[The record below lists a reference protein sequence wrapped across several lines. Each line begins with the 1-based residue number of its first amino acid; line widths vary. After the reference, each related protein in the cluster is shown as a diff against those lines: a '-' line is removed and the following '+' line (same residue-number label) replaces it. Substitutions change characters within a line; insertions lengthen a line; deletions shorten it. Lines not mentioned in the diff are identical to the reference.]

1 MRPSVARLLDGIVST
16 LRDDVIPHVTDPYAR
31 GQAVGVIDLL
41 NNFGARLD
49 WDAGQLAANVNAKR
63 TALAEARALTG
74 ETAQEQTPRAVTATA
89 ELLEEA
95 RMLDAEISDRLAEWM
110 HSDAEG
116 AGAAVERL
124 RRHMHDEL
132 REEMKMTKRPLFAE
146 IAKGG

>member
-49 WDAGQLAANVNAKR
+49 WDAGQLATNVNAKR
-63 TALAEARALTG
+63 VALAEARALTG
-74 ETAQEQTPRAVTATA
+74 ETTEDQAPCAVTATA

-95 RMLDAEISDRLAEWM
+95 RALDAEISDRLAEWM

-116 AGAAVERL
+116 TGAAVERL